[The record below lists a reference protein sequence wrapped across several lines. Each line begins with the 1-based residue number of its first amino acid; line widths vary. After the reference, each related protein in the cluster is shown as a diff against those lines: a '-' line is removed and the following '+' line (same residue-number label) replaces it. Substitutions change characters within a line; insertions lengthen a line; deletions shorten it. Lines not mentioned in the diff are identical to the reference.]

1 MSPTRYSSP
10 DKIPESVTRVIAEH
24 IDSVAELEA
33 ILLLRRT
40 RDREW
45 TADAAGAGLYVS
57 TTVAE
62 HVLSVLAARGFF
74 ASTSGMYRYAP
85 ATPQIEAAVD
95 ELAAAYSAQL
105 VTVTHLIH
113 SKPSRGVRQFAEV
126 FDLRKDK

>member
-1 MSPTRYSSP
+1 MSRTPYSSP
-10 DKIPESVTRVIAEH
+10 DKIPESVRRVIAEH

-33 ILLLRRT
+33 ILLLRGS
-40 RDREW
+40 RDRGW
-45 TADAAGAGLYVS
+45 TADAAGARLYVR

-85 ATPQIEAAVD
+85 ATPQLEAAVD
-95 ELAAAYSAQL
+95 ELAAAYSEQL

-113 SKPSRGVRQFAEV
+113 SKPSGGVRQFAEA